1 MTEKQ
6 FLTQLLHILSLTG
19 VNAKKQ
25 AKEMIEERLKEP
37 KQEERKKNI
46 VTDVFP

>member
-25 AKEMIEERLKEP
+25 AKEMIEERLNNKC
-37 KQEERKKNI
+37 KGK
-46 VTDVFP
+46 DA